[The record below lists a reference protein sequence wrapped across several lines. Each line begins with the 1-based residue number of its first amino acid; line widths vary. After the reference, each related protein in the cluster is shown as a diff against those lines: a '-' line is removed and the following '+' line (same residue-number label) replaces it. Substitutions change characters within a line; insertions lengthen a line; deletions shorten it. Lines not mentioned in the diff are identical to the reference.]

1 MDIPALEALQTQLAK
16 KLDLPDGIA
25 GYQLQEGDV
34 LVSLDVQYQGEDAF
48 VAMEVRAW
56 PGTLRGTYVCKLRV
70 TEAYVPGFFAFREG
84 PVLAAAL
91 RCLAETAQVQA
102 DCLLVD
108 GHGTAHPRGFGVA
121 CWLGLETGLPVLG
134 CAKEPLVRYEG
145 ALGPSAGSTLDVL
158 VDGKVVGHVLR
169 PVDGIKP
176 VFVSP
181 GHRISLDTATA
192 MIRSLTGAYRI
203 CEPLRAAD
211 QACRAAAKGEMRA
224 GDILLEMDG
233 PAKPV

>member
-1 MDIPALEALQTQLAK
+1 MDIPALEALQTQLAT
-16 KLDLPDGIA
+16 KLDLPAGNA
-25 GYQLQEGDV
+25 GYQPSDGDV
-34 LVSLDVQYQGEDAF
+34 LISMDVQYQGEDAF

-56 PGTLRGTYVCKLRV
+56 PDAVLGTYVCKLRAL
-70 TEAYVPGFFAFREG
+70 EAYVPGFFAFREG

-91 RCLAETAQVQA
+91 QILKEKARVQA

-121 CWLGLETGLPVLG
+121 CWLGLETRLPVLG

-145 ALGPSAGSTLDVL
+145 ELGLQAGSTLDVL
-158 VDGKVVGHVLR
+158 VDGRLVGYVLR

-181 GHRISLDTATA
+181 GHRISLETATS
-192 MIRSLTGAYRI
+192 MIRRLTGAYRI

-211 QACRAAAKGEMRA
+211 QACRAAAKGELRA
-224 GDILLEMDG
+224 GDIFFECD
-233 PAKPV
+233 PPT

>member
-16 KLDLPDGIA
+16 KLDLPVGNA
-25 GYQLQEGDV
+25 GYQPKDGDV

-56 PGTLRGTYVCKLRV
+56 PANVRGTYVCKLRV
-70 TEAYVPGFFAFREG
+70 NEEYTPGFFAFREG
-84 PVLAAAL
+84 PVLAEAL
-91 RCLAETAQVQA
+91 RCLAEQTQVRA

-108 GHGTAHPRGFGVA
+108 GHGTAHPRRFGVA

-134 CAKEPLVRYEG
+134 CAKEPLVRYTGE
-145 ALGPSAGSTLDVL
+145 LGQSAGSKLDVL
-158 VDGKVVGHVLR
+158 VDGLVVGHVLR

-181 GHRISLDTATA
+181 GHRISLATATA
-192 MIRSLTGAYRI
+192 MVKSLTGAYRI

-211 QACRAAAKGEMRA
+211 QACRSAAKGERRA
-224 GDILLEMDG
+224 GDIFLESLP
-233 PAKPV
+233 PA

>member
-1 MDIPALEALQTQLAK
+1 MDIPALEALQTRLAAQ
-16 KLDLPDGIA
+16 LDLPEGQD
-25 GYQLQEGDV
+25 GYQPQTGDL
-34 LVSLDVQYQGEDAF
+34 LVSLDVQYSGDAAH

-56 PGTLRGTYVCKLRV
+56 PDQVKGVYVCALQV
-70 TEAYVPGFFAFREG
+70 TEEYVPGFFAFREG
-84 PVLAAAL
+84 PVLKAAL
-91 RCLAETAQVQA
+91 NRLTEKAGIQA

-145 ALGPSAGSTLDVL
+145 VLAHAAGSVL
-158 VDGKVVGHVLR
+158 PVEVEGRLVGHVLR

-181 GHRISLDTATA
+181 GHRISLATSTA
-192 MIRSLTGAYRI
+192 MVRRLTGEFRI

-211 QACRAAAKGEMRA
+211 QACRAAAKGEMRM
-224 GDILLEMDG
+224 GDI
-233 PAKPV
+233 VI